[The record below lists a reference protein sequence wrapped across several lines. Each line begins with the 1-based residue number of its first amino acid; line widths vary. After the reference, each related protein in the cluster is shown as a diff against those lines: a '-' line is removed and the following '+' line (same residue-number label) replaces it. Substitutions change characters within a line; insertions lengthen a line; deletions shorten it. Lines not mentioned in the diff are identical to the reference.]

1 MLHLY
6 LYRHA
11 KSSWKSGQDKDFD
24 RPLNARGYAAAT
36 AMACHLAE
44 SCAEPALVLC
54 SAALRARETL
64 AKAIPIFSHDYEIS
78 IENGLYLADPPVLL
92 KRIKALPPEAAN
104 SMLIGHN
111 PGLHQL
117 SQLLAAEG
125 ATDAMQKLRAKFP
138 TAAVAEI
145 MFDERNWAA
154 VEPGT
159 GYLRRFVMPRDLP
172 QSC

>member
-11 KSSWKSGQDKDFD
+11 KSSWKSGQGTDFD

-44 SCAEPALVLC
+44 SGAEPALVLC

-64 AKAIPIFSHDYEIS
+64 AKAIPVFSHDYRIS
-78 IENGLYLADPPVLL
+78 MENKLYLADPPVLL
-92 KRIKALPPEAAN
+92 ERIKSLPAEATHC
-104 SMLIGHN
+104 MIIGHN
-111 PGLHQL
+111 PGLHQI
-117 SQLLAAEG
+117 SQLLATEG

-145 MFDERNWAA
+145 MFDERQWAD
-154 VEPGT
+154 VGPGT
-159 GYLRRFVMPRDLP
+159 GYLRRFVTPRDLP
-172 QSC
+172 PSC